1 MTRGCGM
8 DEETISKIF
17 EPFFTTKFTGRGLG
31 LSAVQGIVQGH
42 RGALKIYSKVG
53 QGTTFKVLLPSVA
66 AQPETA
72 EVRRVANLAGAGKVL
87 VVDDEDIVRRTAV
100 HTLKQYG
107 YEAVVA
113 NDGAEAVQ
121 LFKENPQGFAAI
133 LLDLTM
139 PVMGGEETLRHMRTL
154 HPGIRVVLS
163 SGYNEVEAIQRFTGK
178 GLAGFCKS
186 PTHPWLSLKSCTMC
200 FI

>member
-1 MTRGCGM
+1 MRR
-8 DEETISKIF
+8 SRKR
-17 EPFFTTKFTGRGLG
+17 PKL
-31 LSAVQGIVQGH
+31 
-42 RGALKIYSKVG
+42 
-53 QGTTFKVLLPSVA
+53 
-66 AQPETA
+66 
-72 EVRRVANLAGAGKVL
+72 RRVVNLAGKGKVL

-107 YEAVVA
+107 YEVIVA
-113 NDGAEAVQ
+113 NNGAEALQ

-139 PVMGGEETLRHMRTL
+139 PVMGGEETLRQMRTL

-178 GLAGFCKS
+178 GLAGFLQKPYTSMALAQKLRDVLHLSTCLRRCGFYARARLAPTLCS
-186 PTHPWLSLKSCTMC
+186 PATEACAR
-200 FI
+200 